1 MRDSKIL
8 PGSSAIVSKKKKTN
22 SDYVELRVGASL
34 SLKAPS
40 NASTEL
46 LDLEAPSHSV
56 FHPASRAK
64 QKEFES
70 H

>member
-1 MRDSKIL
+1 MRDSKIV
-8 PGSSAIVSKKKKTN
+8 PRSPAIETN

-40 NASTEL
+40 GVSTEL

-56 FHPASRAK
+56 FRPASRMGMSRTK